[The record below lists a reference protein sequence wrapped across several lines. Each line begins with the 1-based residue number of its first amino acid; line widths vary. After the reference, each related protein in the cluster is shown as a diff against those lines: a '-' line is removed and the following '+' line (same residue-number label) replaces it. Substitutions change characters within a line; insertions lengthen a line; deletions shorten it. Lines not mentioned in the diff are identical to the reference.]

1 VDPDTS
7 AARDRQHELT
17 GALNWFFR
25 GHANKLTLDASRL
38 SLEQPGAPDLVTHRV
53 RLQWDVHF

>member
-1 VDPDTS
+1 MSTP
-7 AARDRQHELT
+7 RDWQQELT

-25 GHANKLTLDASRL
+25 GHANKVTLDVSRITL
-38 SLEQPGAPDLVTHRV
+38 QRADAPDLARSRV